1 MELLVHLE
9 KDSDL
14 IQVEQLLAKLQ
25 VRYEKQDTKL
35 SEKEYNTSDIEAIKK
50 ELRFLA
56 SKIKVSSFGDPLKFQ
71 RRIRKDKPLAFRN

>member
-56 SKIKVSSFGDPLKFQ
+56 SKIKVSSFGDPVKFQ
-71 RRIRKDKPLAFRN
+71 RAVRKDRPLPFRN

>member
-14 IQVEQLLAKLQ
+14 IQVEQLLVKLQ

-56 SKIKVSSFGDPLKFQ
+56 SKIKVSSFGDPVKFQ
-71 RRIRKDKPLAFRN
+71 RAVRKDKPLAFRN

>member
-14 IQVEQLLAKLQ
+14 IQVEQLLVKLQ

-71 RRIRKDKPLAFRN
+71 RSIRKDKPLAFRN

>member
-14 IQVEQLLAKLQ
+14 IQVEQLLVKLQ

-56 SKIKVSSFGDPLKFQ
+56 SKIKVSSFCDPLKFQ